1 MEELIERAK
10 KGDTQAFTNLILE
23 NQTKLYKIAKVR
35 LKNESDIEDVVQE
48 TMIILYTKL
57 LKLRDNTKFD
67 IWLYR
72 ILIHQCYEK
81 YRKNKLKLVS
91 LESIQNEKNYSQEMQ
106 LEDKLDY
113 EKILEM
119 FSHQEQTILLLYY
132 SNGYTTKQIDEILH
146 QNENTIKTKLRRM
159 RMKIKDTWERGKE
172 NNESIR

>member
-10 KGDTQAFTNLILE
+10 KGDIEAFTNLILE

-57 LKLRDNTKFD
+57 VKLKDNTKFD

-81 YRKNKLKLVS
+81 YRKNNVTLIS
-91 LESIQNEKNYSQEMQ
+91 LETIENDKSYSEEIQIDN
-106 LEDKLDY
+106 KLDY

-119 FSHQEQTILLLYY
+119 FSYQEQTILLLYY
-132 SNGYTTKQIDEILH
+132 SNGYTTKQIAEILH
-146 QNENTIKTKLRRM
+146 KNENTIKTKLRRL
-159 RMKIKDTWERGKE
+159 RMKIKDNWERGKKD
-172 NNESIR
+172 NEGIR